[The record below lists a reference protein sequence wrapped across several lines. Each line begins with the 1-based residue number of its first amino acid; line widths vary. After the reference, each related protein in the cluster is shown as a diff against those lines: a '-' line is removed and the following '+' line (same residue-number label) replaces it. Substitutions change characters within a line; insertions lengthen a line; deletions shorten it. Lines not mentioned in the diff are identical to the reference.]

1 MRNSDVP
8 EDRSP
13 RSWRKWLGP
22 VATVAIF
29 AIRVYEAL
37 HGSHWHD

>member
-1 MRNSDVP
+1 MRDLDDS
-8 EDRSP
+8 EDRS
-13 RSWRKWLGP
+13 RRRWLKLLGP

-37 HGSHWHD
+37 NGSHWQV